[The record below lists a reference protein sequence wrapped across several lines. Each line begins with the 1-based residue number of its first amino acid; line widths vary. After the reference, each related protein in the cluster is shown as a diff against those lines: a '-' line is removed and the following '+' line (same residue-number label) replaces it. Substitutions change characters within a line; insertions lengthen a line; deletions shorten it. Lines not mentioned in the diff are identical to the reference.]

1 MFFFLASILQT
12 NAHKKSGTFTT
23 FIDFKKAFDL
33 IDREAL
39 FYKLL
44 QNGTDGKMYWSVKS
58 MYSGTISNVKVSKLH
73 TDWFSI
79 NSGVRQGDTLSP
91 TLFSLFINDLAK
103 EIKAAGYG
111 ISVGNDK
118 APILLYAD
126 DIALLSE
133 SEDDMQNM
141 LDIVYEWCR
150 KWRLEVNCSKT
161 KVMHFRKKNLC
172 RSQYVFYLGET
183 PLNYDDHYKYLGVIF
198 EEHLDFNTCAET

>member
-1 MFFFLASILQT
+1 MAYLENNNLLVEEQNGFRRNRACIDHVFSLASILQT
-12 NAHKKSGTFTT
+12 NAYKKSGTFTT

-33 IDREAL
+33 IDRVAL

-44 QNGTDGKMYWSVKS
+44 QNGIDGKMYSD
-58 MYSGTISNVKVSKLH
+58 TISNVKVNKLY

-118 APILLYAD
+118 VPILLYAD
-126 DIALLSE
+126 DIVLLSE
-133 SEDDMQNM
+133 SEDEMQNM
-141 LDIVYEWCR
+141 LNIVYAWCR

-161 KVMHFRKKNLC
+161 F
-172 RSQYVFYLGET
+172 
-183 PLNYDDHYKYLGVIF
+183 
-198 EEHLDFNTCAET
+198 

>member
-1 MFFFLASILQT
+1 MQT
-12 NAHKKSGTFTT
+12 NACKKSGTFTT

-44 QNGTDGKMYWSVKS
+44 QNGIDGKMYWSVKS
-58 MYSGTISNVKVSKLH
+58 MYSDTISNVKVNKLY
-73 TDWFSI
+73 TDWLSI

-103 EIKAAGYG
+103 EIKAASYG
-111 ISVGNDK
+111 NLGNDK
-118 APILLYAD
+118 IPILLYAD
-126 DIALLSE
+126 DMAPLSE

-150 KWRLEVNCSKT
+150 R
-161 KVMHFRKKNLC
+161 
-172 RSQYVFYLGET
+172 
-183 PLNYDDHYKYLGVIF
+183 
-198 EEHLDFNTCAET
+198 